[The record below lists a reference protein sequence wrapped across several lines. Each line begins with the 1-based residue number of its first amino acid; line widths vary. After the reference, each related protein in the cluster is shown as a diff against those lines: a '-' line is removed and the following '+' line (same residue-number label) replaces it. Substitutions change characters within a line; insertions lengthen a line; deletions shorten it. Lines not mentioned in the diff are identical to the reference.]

1 MKRRKAVAMAATQR
15 RKIAKK
21 THGRRTHLFAAVL
34 AMLATVFVSRAAQLQ
49 IIQGG
54 SWQAQAW
61 SQTTETVELPA
72 PRGAIYDRNGKALAL
87 SRQEYRA
94 FFAPAQS
101 ADVDRDIQSIA
112 SALDLSRKDRQ
123 RLRRRSTGW
132 ISIGRVGVSQREAL
146 VRAVGPGVEFESM
159 VTRVYPEGDLA
170 RSVLGAL
177 DTEGRGRSGLEGVLD
192 SILTGTPGRLTGR
205 RDAHGELYP
214 IPESPDH
221 PAEPGHDVYLTIDAD
236 LQAIAEAALEKGLQ
250 RTGSSGGDV
259 LMADPRTGE
268 ILAVASRRQGSS
280 GTIPAFTSPY
290 EPGSTVKPFLLAT
303 LLSED
308 LADLD
313 EKVFAENGEYR
324 TPHRVLTDEHPYDSL
339 TVEEVIQ
346 YSSNI
351 GAAKLSDRLQP
362 GLQYRY
368 LRDFGFGTPT
378 GIDFPGESGGLLRR
392 PSGWSALSPASL
404 AIGYELMTTSLQQL
418 MAYGALANGGT
429 LMQPALV
436 KEIRSGSETAR
447 RFEPRPIRR
456 VLDETSARSVSDVLQ
471 TVVGEGTGSEASLVT
486 LRMAG
491 KTGTARIASAG
502 GYDQGRYA
510 SSFVGF
516 TPVEDPRLVIM
527 VKLEDPKGEVYG
539 GLTAA
544 PVIRAVVQ
552 AVLATQGRGLIE
564 PGSAINPR
572 ARLDWAEHG
581 EVSPYRLASTEEVRP
596 ASSSRQEL
604 RLPDLIGLETR
615 VAVSRLHAIGLRV
628 ELAGSGRVANQEPA
642 PGTRVVRG
650 AAILLR

>member
-1 MKRRKAVAMAATQR
+1 MATTQR
-15 RKIAKK
+15 RKIAKR
-21 THGRRTHLFAAVL
+21 THGRRTQFFAAVL
-34 AMLATVFVSRAAQLQ
+34 AVLATVFVSRAAQLQ
-49 IIQGG
+49 IVQGG

-72 PRGAIYDRNGKALAL
+72 ARGAILDRNGKALAL

-146 VRAVGPGVEFESM
+146 VRAVGPSVEFESI

-170 RSVLGAL
+170 RSLLGTL
-177 DTEGRGRSGLEGVLD
+177 DTEGHGRSGMEGVLD
-192 SILTGTPGRLTGR
+192 SVLTGTPGRLTGR

-214 IPESPDH
+214 IPENPDLL
-221 PAEPGHDVYLTIDAD
+221 AEAGHDVYLTLDAD
-236 LQAIAEAALEKGLQ
+236 LQAIAEAALATALE

-268 ILAVASRRQGSS
+268 LLAVASRRKGSA

-313 EKVFAENGEYR
+313 EKVFAENGEFR
-324 TPHRVLTDEHPYDSL
+324 TPHRVITDEHPYDSL
-339 TVEEVIQ
+339 SVEEVIR

-351 GAAKLSDRLQP
+351 GSAKLSDRLEP

-392 PSGWSALSPASL
+392 PSNWSALSQASL
-404 AIGYELMTTSLQQL
+404 AIGYELLTTSLQQV

-436 KEIRSGSETAR
+436 REVRSGGETTR
-447 RFEPRPIRR
+447 QFQTRPIRR
-456 VLDETSARSVSDVLQ
+456 VLDESSARSVSDVLQ
-471 TVVGEGTGSEASLVT
+471 TVVGEGTGSEASLAT

-502 GYDQGRYA
+502 GYDQRRYA

-516 TPVEDPRLVIM
+516 TPVNDPQLVIM
-527 VKLEDPKGEVYG
+527 VKLEDPKGAVYG

-552 AVLATQGRGLIE
+552 AVLATRGRGLIE
-564 PGSAINPR
+564 PGSGMHQR
-572 ARLDWAEHG
+572 ARLDWAGRAEA
-581 EVSPYRLASTEEVRP
+581 SPYRLASTEGVR
-596 ASSSRQEL
+596 SSSGPRQEL
-604 RLPDLIGLETR
+604 RLPDLRGLETR
-615 VAVSRLHAIGLRV
+615 VAVSRLHALGLRV
-628 ELAGSGRVANQEPA
+628 ELTGSGRIVRQEPA
-642 PGTRVVRG
+642 PGTSVVRG